1 MGRGPMGLTSLY
13 FSSTGRISRKTYWV
27 ATLPLFVL
35 SVLTEL
41 LEGSVV
47 TSGDDVVLSLI
58 ILLAVAIPSVMLS
71 IKRLHDLGRSGW
83 FVLIGFIPVFG
94 PLWLLVALGLFSGT
108 PGSNL
113 YGPDPLAPMPVAGRH
128 AVTADVR

>member
-1 MGRGPMGLTSLY
+1 MGLTALY

-35 SVLTEL
+35 SVVTEL

-58 ILLAVAIPSVMLS
+58 TLLAVAIPSFMLS
-71 IKRLHDLGRSGW
+71 IKRLHDRGKSGW
-83 FVLIGFIPVFG
+83 FVLIGLIPVFG
-94 PLWLLVALGLFSGT
+94 PLWLFVELGFFSGT
-108 PGSNL
+108 IGSNL
-113 YGPDPLAPMPVAGRH
+113 YGPDPLAPMLDPGPYA
-128 AVTADVR
+128 ATADVR

>member
-1 MGRGPMGLTSLY
+1 MGLTALY

-35 SVLTEL
+35 SVVTEL
-41 LEGSVV
+41 LEGSAV
-47 TSGDDVVLSLI
+47 TSGDGVALWLI
-58 ILLAVAIPSVMLS
+58 TLLAVAIPSVMLS
-71 IKRLHDLGRSGW
+71 IKRLHDLNRSGW

-108 PGSNL
+108 IGPNL
-113 YGPDPLAPMPVAGRH
+113 YGPDPLDPMPDPGRY
-128 AVTADVR
+128 AATADVR